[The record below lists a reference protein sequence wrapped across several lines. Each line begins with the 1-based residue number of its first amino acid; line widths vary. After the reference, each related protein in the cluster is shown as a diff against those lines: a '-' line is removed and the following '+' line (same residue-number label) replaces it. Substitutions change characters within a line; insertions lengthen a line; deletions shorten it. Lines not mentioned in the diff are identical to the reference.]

1 MAHLKPGEEYTI
13 KLPRPGGTSSARD
26 SSPKEILIPQSL
38 MKKRERLEQILFPL
52 NPA

>member
-1 MAHLKPGEEYTI
+1 MAHLKRGEGYTI
-13 KLPRPGGTSSARD
+13 KLPRPGGMSSARD

-38 MKKRERLEQILFPL
+38 IKKREQTLFPL